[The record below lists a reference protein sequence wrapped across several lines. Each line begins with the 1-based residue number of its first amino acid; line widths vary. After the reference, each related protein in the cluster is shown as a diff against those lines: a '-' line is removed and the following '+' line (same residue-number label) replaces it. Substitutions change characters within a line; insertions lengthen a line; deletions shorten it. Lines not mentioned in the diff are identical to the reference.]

1 MMKDF
6 KPYLLSL
13 GMLVFLFSCNS
24 SKEAQEEKVKLE
36 DQEDTVSYALGQN
49 IASNLQ
55 GQDLGLDGDIVAR
68 GLKDAMAG
76 KDSAV
81 LTEEQK
87 KSVLQTFQ
95 QKMRKRQQEEQQGQQ
110 QQSRRQGGG
119 EEAKKNLMK
128 SKEFLKKNKNKEG
141 VKTTESGLQYKV
153 LETGNGESPSST
165 STVKVHYKGTLID
178 GSQFDSSYDRGE
190 PAEFPVNNV
199 IQGWQE
205 ALQMMK
211 VGSKW
216 KLFIPPELGYGSQ
229 GTGQIGPNEALIFEV
244 ELIEIK

>member
-1 MMKDF
+1 MINDF
-6 KPYLLSL
+6 KIYLLSL
-13 GMLVFLFSCNS
+13 GMMVLFFSCNS
-24 SKEAQEEKVKLE
+24 SKEAQEEKLELE

-55 GQDLGLDGDIVAR
+55 DQDLGLDGDIVAR

-81 LTEEQK
+81 LTKEQRE
-87 KSVLQTFQ
+87 SVLKTFQ
-95 QKMRKRQQEEQQGQQ
+95 QKMRKKQQGERQGQQ
-110 QQSRRQGGG
+110 QQSRKKGGG
-119 EEAKKNLMK
+119 QEAKKNLMK
-128 SKEFLKKNKNKEG
+128 SKAFLKKNENKEG
-141 VKTTESGLQYKV
+141 VKSTESGLQYKV
-153 LETGNGESPSST
+153 LEEGDGASPSST

-178 GSQFDSSYDRGE
+178 GTQFDSSYDRGE

-244 ELIEIK
+244 ELLEIK